1 MTDYYKILGIE
12 KTATQEEIKKAYRKL
27 SIKFHP
33 DKNNGDA
40 FFENMFK
47 QIQEAYETL
56 GNTQSRNEYD
66 RKSSNQ
72 SYFQNQKNNHSNF
85 EPVIEY
91 FSADRNLFYSGDE
104 ITFEWKTYNADLIE
118 IKPFGVVNAN
128 GNKTFKLNNINR
140 QFVTVELK
148 ATNTNISRYVSK
160 QINLENKIFRDAK
173 TQSTHRSGFS
183 DTHQSSASYGTKEKI
198 ETETFWSAK
207 GRLRRKDYLI
217 RAILLAI
224 PYGIVLAISE
234 NSYDEGMVIF
244 SAILGIACWI
254 ILAIQAIK
262 RLHDINMSG
271 WWYLIFLI
279 PYINLIF
286 GLYVLFADGTK
297 GPNNYGP
304 DPKNR

>member
-1 MTDYYKILGIE
+1 MTDYYKILGIG

-27 SIKFHP
+27 SLKFHP

-56 GNTQSRNEYD
+56 GNSQSRNEYD
-66 RKSSNQ
+66 RKSFNKTYSQSQNNNQ
-72 SYFQNQKNNHSNF
+72 SNF

-91 FSADRNLFYSGDE
+91 FKTDKTLFYSGDE

-118 IKPFGVVNAN
+118 IKPFGIVSAN

-140 QFVTVELK
+140 QFLTVELK
-148 ATNTNISRYVSK
+148 ATNTNISIYASK
-160 QINLENKIFRDAK
+160 QITLENKLFRDAK
-173 TQSTHRSGFS
+173 TQSTHKSGFS
-183 DTHQSSASYGTKEKI
+183 STYQNSTSYEKN

-224 PYGIVLAISE
+224 PYGIVLAISD
-234 NSYDEGMVIF
+234 NSYDEGLVIF
-244 SAILGIACWI
+244 SAILGLACWI

-271 WWYLIFLI
+271 WWYLVFLI

-297 GPNNYGP
+297 GANKFGP

>member
-27 SIKFHP
+27 SLKFHP

-47 QIQEAYETL
+47 QIQEAYEIL
-56 GNTQSRNEYD
+56 GNNQSRNEYD

-72 SYFQNQKNNHSNF
+72 SYSQNQKNNHSNF

-91 FSADRNLFYSGDE
+91 FRADRTLFYSGDE

-140 QFVTVELK
+140 QFLTVELV
-148 ATNTNISRYVSK
+148 ATNTNISKYVSK

-183 DTHQSSASYGTKEKI
+183 DTHQSSASYATKEKI

-217 RAILLAI
+217 RATLLAI

-234 NSYDEGMVIF
+234 SSYDEGMVIF
-244 SAILGIACWI
+244 SAILGIACGI
-254 ILAIQAIK
+254 IIAIQAIK

>member
-1 MTDYYKILGIE
+1 MADYYKILGID

-27 SIKFHP
+27 STKFHP
-33 DKNNGDA
+33 DKNNGDV

-66 RKSSNQ
+66 RKSSNKSYSQ
-72 SYFQNQKNNHSNF
+72 SQKNNYSNF

-91 FSADRNLFYSGDE
+91 FKADKTLFYSGDE

-118 IKPFGVVNAN
+118 IKPFGLVNAY
-128 GNKTFKLNNINR
+128 GNKTIRLNNINR
-140 QFVTVELK
+140 QFLQVELK

-160 QINLENKIFRDAK
+160 QINLENKIFRDARN
-173 TQSTHRSGFS
+173 QSTHKSGFS
-183 DTHQSSASYGTKEKI
+183 GTHQSSTSYGTKEKN
-198 ETETFWSAK
+198 ETETFWSTK
-207 GRLRRKDYLI
+207 GRLRRKDYLV

-224 PYGIVLAISE
+224 PNLILLLIYS
-234 NSYDEGMVIF
+234 DEGMEGF
-244 SAILGIACWI
+244 YTILGIACWI
-254 ILAIQAIK
+254 VISIQSIK
-262 RLHDINMSG
+262 RLHDINLSG

-279 PYINLIF
+279 PLINIIF
-286 GLYVLFADGTK
+286 GLHVFFSDGTK